1 MEQNQD
7 IRWKQRFSNY
17 KKALSQL
24 ERFVNKKDLSEMEQQ
39 GLIQSFEYVFELG
52 WNVLKDFLENNGQ
65 ENIYGSRDTIRLA
78 FKLGLIENGDGWM
91 NMLKS
96 RVKTTHTYNE
106 DTANEVSQEIVTG
119 YFELFKEMEI
129 KFNNLL

>member
-24 ERFVNKKDLSEMEQQ
+24 ERFVNKKDPSEMEQQ

-106 DTANEVSQEIVTG
+106 DTANEVSQEIVTS

-129 KFNNLL
+129 KFNTLL

>member
-129 KFNNLL
+129 KFNTLL